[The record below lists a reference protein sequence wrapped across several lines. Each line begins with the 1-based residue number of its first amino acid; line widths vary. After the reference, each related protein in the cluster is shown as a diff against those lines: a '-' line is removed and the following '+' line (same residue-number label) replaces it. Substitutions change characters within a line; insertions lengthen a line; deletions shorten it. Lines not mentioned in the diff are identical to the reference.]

1 MSIRSI
7 TTFLLTGGTVTVIH
21 VAVGLIAHHIGGL
34 EPFNAN
40 LVAFSVAF
48 FFSYFGHRNLSF
60 RSPGRIRRSMP
71 RFFVLSLTNL
81 ILNQVIVYMVSDV
94 MGHPYW
100 IALGVMVVVVPTFT
114 YMVSALWIF
123 DDGDF

>member
-1 MSIRSI
+1 MSLRSV
-7 TTFLLTGGTVTVIH
+7 TTFVLTGGAVTVIH
-21 VAVGLIAHHIGGL
+21 VAVGLIAHHFGGL

-40 LVAFSVAF
+40 LVAFAVAF
-48 FFSYFGHRNLSF
+48 LFSYFGHRNLSF

-71 RFFVLSLTNL
+71 RFFALSLTNL
-81 ILNQVIVYMVSDV
+81 VLNQVIVYVVSGI
-94 MGHPYW
+94 MGYAYW